1 MSKLVSEEEKLLE
14 FLYAAPVGLVEI
26 DAVGNIAMINPHAM
40 KHLLPLAG
48 TRDAGNLFSM
58 LEDCAP
64 ELRNMFDDFLPDRG
78 TICDG
83 HRIAVDLH
91 RRDGADLKV
100 LACTLVKLD
109 AHRAMAS
116 ISDISLQVA
125 QEQRL
130 KQAETWFASL
140 LNDVNDYAVLSIT
153 SDGTVDSVTASWQRQ
168 TGYARETLLGCQLKR
183 TLPIPAGGGQL
194 GMREQLRLAARDG
207 WYLDESWHS
216 RSDGTRYWCQ
226 RLLAARSAANGELT
240 GFTVVLRD
248 VARQEHA
255 ADDLRRLLTQDHLTG
270 AANRAHF
277 QQQLDRAQ
285 RDWQDRGEPLSLLM
299 LDIDHFKRVNDV
311 NGHPAGDRVLSH
323 FANTLSAAL
332 RPTDLLARLG
342 GEEFAILLPATSLK
356 DAVAMAERLRIL
368 VAEMRVETANGDVTV
383 TVSLGCATA
392 AVDDDLLEAADRALY
407 AAKHAGRNRVHVYE
421 PGSLAA

>member
-1 MSKLVSEEEKLLE
+1 MPKVVSDEEKLLE

-26 DAVGNIAMINPHAM
+26 NSVGDITMINPHAM

-48 TRDAGNLFSM
+48 IRDSGNLFSV
-58 LEDCAP
+58 LEGCAP
-64 ELRNMFDDFLPDRG
+64 DLRNMFDDFLPDRG

-83 HRIAVDLH
+83 HRIAVDLN
-91 RRDGADLKV
+91 RRDGADHKV

-109 AHRAMAS
+109 AQRAIAS
-116 ISDISLQVA
+116 ISDVSLQVA

-153 SDGTVDSVTASWQRQ
+153 SDGLVDSVAESWSTQ
-168 TGYARETLLGCQLKR
+168 TGYTRDTLLGCRLAHA
-183 TLPIPAGGGQL
+183 LPVPAGGGQF

-240 GFTVVLRD
+240 GYTVVLRD
-248 VARQEHA
+248 VARQDHA

-270 AANRAHF
+270 AANRRHF

-285 RDWQDRGEPLSLLM
+285 RDWQNCGEPLSLLM
-299 LDIDHFKRVNDV
+299 LDIDHFKRINDV
-311 NGHPAGDRVLSH
+311 HGHPTGDRVLSH
-323 FANTLSAAL
+323 FAKTVSAAL
-332 RPTDLLARLG
+332 RPTDVLARLG
-342 GEEFAILLPATSLK
+342 GEEFAILLPATPLH
-356 DAVAMAERLRIL
+356 DAIAIAEHLRIL
-368 VAEMRVETANGDVTV
+368 VAAMRVESANGDVTV

-392 AVDDDLLEAADRALY
+392 AGNEDLLETADRALY
-407 AAKHAGRNRVHVYE
+407 VAKYDGRNRVHVYE